1 MFSWSH
7 IVVLVTKDRDMG
19 EDPLKMAEAI
29 GYLLWLGG
37 GWRRWLWLWL
47 SGVWRKWLRLSRV
60 WGKWL
65 WLSRV
70 WSRWLWLAGVRSS
83 WDRRCIGIAIVSL

>member
-7 IVVLVTKDRDMG
+7 IVVLVTKDRAMG
-19 EDPLKMAEAI
+19 EDPPKVAEAV
-29 GYLLWLGG
+29 GYLLWLSEV
-37 GWRRWLWLWL
+37 WRRWLW
-47 SGVWRKWLRLSRV
+47 LSRV

-70 WSRWLWLAGVRSS
+70 WRRWLWLAGVRSW
-83 WDRRCIGIAIVSL
+83 WDRRCIGMAIVSL

>member
-19 EDPLKMAEAI
+19 EDLLKVADTV
-29 GYLLWLGG
+29 GCLLRLSGV
-37 GWRRWLWLWL
+37 WRRWLW
-47 SGVWRKWLRLSRV
+47 LSRV

-70 WSRWLWLAGVRSS
+70 WRRWLWLSGVWRRWLWWAEVRSW
-83 WDRRCIGIAIVSL
+83 WDSRGIGMAIVSL